1 MHAQLSLNYL
11 KRVIC
16 CSAHVCLC
24 QHFSWPSL
32 QGVVLSLQSLCGASL
47 ADLTLASHDKSE
59 YVDGVSDAD
68 DGDAYDGDY
77 DDGDDEASR
86 W

>member
-1 MHAQLSLNYL
+1 M
-11 KRVIC
+11 
-16 CSAHVCLC
+16 
-24 QHFSWPSL
+24 
-32 QGVVLSLQSLCGASL
+32 SLQSLCGASL

-77 DDGDDEASR
+77 DDGDDEARGGDDESGEHGCAMR
-86 W
+86 CS

>member
-1 MHAQLSLNYL
+1 M
-11 KRVIC
+11 
-16 CSAHVCLC
+16 
-24 QHFSWPSL
+24 
-32 QGVVLSLQSLCGASL
+32 SLQSLCGASL

-77 DDGDDEASR
+77 DDGDDEARGGDDKESGEHGCAMR
-86 W
+86 CS